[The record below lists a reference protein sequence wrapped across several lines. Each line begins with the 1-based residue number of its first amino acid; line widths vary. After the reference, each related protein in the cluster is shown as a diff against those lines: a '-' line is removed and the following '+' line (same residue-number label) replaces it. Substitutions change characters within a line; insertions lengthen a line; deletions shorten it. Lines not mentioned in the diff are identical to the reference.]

1 MTHQLPQLW
10 EIANNCFNPV
20 SCYSA
25 IDTQNF
31 IIDWPG
37 EIYIWGF
44 TELPWVWFGERTNWV
59 HPHNSHP
66 FSKWPILK
74 CSKWLFS
81 KWSIL
86 KLVVLATDLSI
97 YLSIYS
103 TISKV
108 TYNTIWSLQLSYRL
122 LWNLDILKGIEN
134 RTQILYLVQNL
145 LNTLFEFSVG
155 LLQVVLSYKFRAV
168 LCLFGECKTISW
180 RVSTECYF

>member
-20 SCYSA
+20 SCYSS
-25 IDTQNF
+25 IDIQNF

-74 CSKWLFS
+74 CNKWLFG

-86 KLVVLATDLSI
+86 KLVVLATALSI
-97 YLSIYS
+97 YLYIVQFLKWPITQYDLCSCHIDFFEISTFWKALKTEHRYS
-103 TISKV
+103 VWCRIC
-108 TYNTIWSLQLSYRL
+108 
-122 LWNLDILKGIEN
+122 
-134 RTQILYLVQNL
+134 QILCLNFL
-145 LNTLFEFSVG
+145 LASCKLCCLINSELFFASLESVKPFLEEF
-155 LLQVVLSYKFRAV
+155 L
-168 LCLFGECKTISW
+168 
-180 RVSTECYF
+180 